1 MRIWDEDDKSEY
13 EIHLNP
19 YDEEPHGIVVNVD
32 APSHVEPGFVMLR
45 TLVPEIVDT
54 LKTPKSHIISI
65 DNEESKL
72 LIISL
77 FSHLK

>member
-1 MRIWDEDDKSEY
+1 MRIWDEEDKSEY
-13 EIHLNP
+13 EIHLEP
-19 YDEEPHGIVVNVD
+19 YDEEPYGVVINVE
-32 APSHVEPGFVMLR
+32 APSNTPPSATMLR
-45 TLVPEIVDT
+45 TLIPDIVDT
-54 LKTPKSHIISI
+54 LKTPKSRIISI